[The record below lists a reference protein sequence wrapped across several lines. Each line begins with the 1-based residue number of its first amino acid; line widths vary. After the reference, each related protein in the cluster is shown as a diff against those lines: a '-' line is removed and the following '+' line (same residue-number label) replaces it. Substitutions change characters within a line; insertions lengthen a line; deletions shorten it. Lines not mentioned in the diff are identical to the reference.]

1 MVLCI
6 ILETNGIYFFRLME
20 KKTNFDRH
28 FEHLRFS
35 LRLVKMTTVL
45 VVETLVTVLLSDQH
59 QISPCN
65 INAL

>member
-35 LRLVKMTTVL
+35 LRFVKMTTVL